1 MKAMRL
7 CWPGHN
13 PFRALYVLGGGGLV
27 GCVQSRELCARTPRL
42 PRLASPRLV
51 LLVNFSDT
59 LLVFSILKIVYD
71 CYLRLLLQF

>member
-7 CWPGHN
+7 CWPGHS
-13 PFRALYVLGGGGLV
+13 PFRALCVLGGEGGGGGLV

-42 PRLASPRLV
+42 PKFV

-59 LLVFSILKIVYD
+59 LLVFSILNIVYD